1 MCGLMGRCLSCSLFL
16 PVLSFGLG
24 TSAELRVSPSSPVQ
38 AHTAPG
44 PGSQAG
50 PPGAPQAGAGWAGRL
65 APRAPR
71 APRTFPGGQSQAP
84 PRKAP
89 PRRPTVAPGR
99 RLRPSRPPVVRL
111 RLRSSLRAP
120 GPGWRPFWSRCCAK
134 RCRSQPPCGGSR
146 AAPRVRR

>member
-1 MCGLMGRCLSCSLFL
+1 MCGLMGRCLSCSLFC
-16 PVLSFGLG
+16 LS
-24 TSAELRVSPSSPVQ
+24 SPSDSGPPQSCVCLLAAPSKLTQLPGQ
-38 AHTAPG
+38 AVRAE
-44 PGSQAG
+44 

-71 APRTFPGGQSQAP
+71 TFPGRQSQAP